1 MSRLY
6 LQKGGI
12 DHFIDKGVQL
22 DNKSYTPMSLGGSG
36 GGGGGEGG
44 GGGSGSGVRDGQYE
58 LPNAF
63 FAPTNELLS
72 IKEISSTSPLTFSVV
87 RTDTPQLTIPAT
99 TIGVSVSQFNS
110 SEAVLDSKE
119 YMLCNGDGLYYEQE
133 TPAEGAVKLVVK
145 ITNWSREYNIDT
157 GGKTIIKVKGL
168 EQ

>member
-22 DNKSYTPMSLGGSG
+22 DNKSYTPMSIDG
-36 GGGGGEGG
+36 GGKF
-44 GGGSGSGVRDGQYE
+44 E

-63 FAPTNELLS
+63 FAPDNELIF
-72 IKEISSTSPLTFSVV
+72 IKDNLSTSPLTFSIV

-110 SEAVLDSKE
+110 NDEQLDSKE
-119 YMLCNGDGLYYEQE
+119 YTLCNGDGLYYEQE
-133 TPAEGAVKLVVK
+133 PLAAGAVKLVVK
-145 ITNWSREYNIDT
+145 ITNWSRAYNSDT
-157 GGKTIIKVKGL
+157 GGKTTIKIKGL
-168 EQ
+168 E

>member
-22 DNKSYTPMSLGGSG
+22 DNKSYTPMSID
-36 GGGGGEGG
+36 GGE
-44 GGGSGSGVRDGQYE
+44 QYE

-63 FAPTNELLS
+63 FTPANELIF
-72 IKEISSTSPLTFSVV
+72 IKEIPSTSPITFSVV
-87 RTDTPQLTIPAT
+87 RTDIPQLTVPAT

-110 SEAVLDSKE
+110 SEGQLNSKE
-119 YMLCNGDGLYYEQE
+119 YTLCNGDGLYYEQE

-145 ITNWSREYNIDT
+145 ITNWSRAYNSDT
-157 GGKTIIKVKGL
+157 GGLTTITVKGL
-168 EQ
+168 E

>member
-22 DNKSYTPMSLGGSG
+22 DNKSYTPMSIDG
-36 GGGGGEGG
+36 GGK
-44 GGGSGSGVRDGQYE
+44 YE

-63 FAPTNELLS
+63 FAPDNELIF
-72 IKEISSTSPLTFSVV
+72 IKAISSASPITFSIV

-110 SEAVLDSKE
+110 NDEQLDSKE
-119 YMLCNGDGLYYEQE
+119 YTLCNGDGLYYEQE
-133 TPAEGAVKLVVK
+133 PPAAGAVKLVVK
-145 ITNWSREYNIDT
+145 ITNWSRAYNSDT
-157 GGKTIIKVKGL
+157 GGKTTIKVKGL

>member
-22 DNKSYTPMSLGGSG
+22 DNKSYTPMSVESG
-36 GGGGGEGG
+36 K
-44 GGGSGSGVRDGQYE
+44 SYE

-63 FAPTNELLS
+63 FAPDNELII
-72 IKEISSTSPLTFSVV
+72 IKTGLSTSPLTFSIV
-87 RTDTPQLTIPAT
+87 RTDTPQLTLPAT

-110 SEAVLDSKE
+110 NDEALDNKE
-119 YMLCNGDGLYYEQE
+119 YTLCNGDGLHYEQE
-133 TPAEGAVKLVVK
+133 PLANGAVKLVVK
-145 ITNWSREYNIDT
+145 ITNWSRAYNSDT

>member
-22 DNKSYTPMSLGGSG
+22 DNKSYTPMSLE
-36 GGGGGEGG
+36 GGGE
-44 GGGSGSGVRDGQYE
+44 YE

-63 FAPTNELLS
+63 FAPANELIF
-72 IKEISSTSPLTFSVV
+72 IKTISSASPMTFSIL

-99 TIGVSVSQFNS
+99 TIGVSVSQFDSN
-110 SEAVLDSKE
+110 EGVLNSKE
-119 YMLCNGDGLYYEQE
+119 YTLCDGDGLYYEQE

-145 ITNWSREYNIDT
+145 ITNWSRAYNSDT
-157 GGKTIIKVKGL
+157 GGKITIKVKGL
-168 EQ
+168 VQ

>member
-22 DNKSYTPMSLGGSG
+22 DNKSYKPMSIDG
-36 GGGGGEGG
+36 GGK
-44 GGGSGSGVRDGQYE
+44 YE

-63 FAPTNELLS
+63 FAPANELIF
-72 IKEISSTSPLTFSVV
+72 IKTISSASPITFSVV

-99 TIGVSVSQFNS
+99 TIGVSVSQFDS
-110 SEAVLDSKE
+110 SEAVLNSKE
-119 YMLCNGDGLYYEQE
+119 YTLCNGDGLHYEQE
-133 TPAEGAVKLVVK
+133 PPAEGAVKLVVK
-145 ITNWSREYNIDT
+145 ITNWSRAYNSDT
-157 GGKTIIKVKGL
+157 GGITTIKVKGL

>member
-6 LQKGGI
+6 RQKGGI
-12 DHFIDKGVQL
+12 DHFTDKGVQL
-22 DNKSYTPMSLGGSG
+22 DNKSYTPMSID
-36 GGGGGEGG
+36 GGGE
-44 GGGSGSGVRDGQYE
+44 YE

-63 FAPTNELLS
+63 FTPANELIF
-72 IKEISSTSPLTFSVV
+72 IKTGLSTSPLTFSIL

-119 YMLCNGDGLYYEQE
+119 YTLCNGDGLYYEQE
-133 TPAEGAVKLVVK
+133 TPAAGAVKLVVK
-145 ITNWSREYNIDT
+145 ITNWSRAYNSDT
-157 GGKTIIKVKGL
+157 GGKTTIKVKGL

>member
-22 DNKSYTPMSLGGSG
+22 DNKSYTPMSVD
-36 GGGGGEGG
+36 GGE
-44 GGGSGSGVRDGQYE
+44 QYE

-63 FAPTNELLS
+63 FTPANELIF
-72 IKEISSTSPLTFSVV
+72 IKEISSASPITFSIV

-110 SEAVLDSKE
+110 SEEVLNNKE
-119 YMLCNGDGLYYEQE
+119 YTLCNGDGLYYEQE

-145 ITNWSREYNIDT
+145 ITNWSRAYNSDT
-157 GGKTIIKVKGL
+157 GGITTIKVKGL

>member
-1 MSRLY
+1 MSRSY

-22 DNKSYTPMSLGGSG
+22 DNKSYTPMSID
-36 GGGGGEGG
+36 GGGE
-44 GGGSGSGVRDGQYE
+44 YE

-63 FAPTNELLS
+63 FAPDNELLF
-72 IKEISSTSPLTFSVV
+72 IKEISSASPITFSVV

-110 SEAVLDSKE
+110 SEAVLNSKE
-119 YMLCNGDGLYYEQE
+119 YTLCNGDGLYYEQE

-145 ITNWSREYNIDT
+145 ITNWSRAYNSDT
-157 GGKTIIKVKGL
+157 GGKTTIKVKGL
-168 EQ
+168 AQ

>member
-12 DHFIDKGVQL
+12 DHFTDKGVAL
-22 DNKSYTPMSLGGSG
+22 DNKSYTPMSV
-36 GGGGGEGG
+36 E
-44 GGGSGSGVRDGQYE
+44 SGSTYE

-63 FAPTNELLS
+63 FAPANELLF
-72 IKEISSTSPLTFSVV
+72 IKTGLSTSPISFSVV

-99 TIGVSVSQFNS
+99 TIGVSVMQYNS

-119 YMLCNGDGLYYEQE
+119 YTLCDGDGLHYEQE
-133 TPAEGAVKLVVK
+133 PLAEGAVKLVVK
-145 ITNWSREYNIDT
+145 ITNWSRAYNSDT
-157 GGKTIIKVKGL
+157 GGKTTISVKGL

>member
-22 DNKSYTPMSLGGSG
+22 DNKSYTPMSID
-36 GGGGGEGG
+36 GGGE
-44 GGGSGSGVRDGQYE
+44 YE

-63 FAPTNELLS
+63 FAPDNELLF
-72 IKEISSTSPLTFSVV
+72 IKAISSASPITFSIV
-87 RTDTPQLTIPAT
+87 RTDTPQLTLPAT

-110 SEAVLDSKE
+110 SEAVLNNKE
-119 YMLCNGDGLYYEQE
+119 YTLCNGDGLYYEQE

-145 ITNWSREYNIDT
+145 ITNWSRAYNSDT

-168 EQ
+168 VQ

>member
-22 DNKSYTPMSLGGSG
+22 DNKSYTPMSIDG
-36 GGGGGEGG
+36 GGG
-44 GGGSGSGVRDGQYE
+44 YE

-63 FAPTNELLS
+63 FAPANELIF
-72 IKEISSTSPLTFSVV
+72 IKDGLSSTSPITFSIV

-99 TIGVSVSQFNS
+99 TIGVSVIQFNS
-110 SEAVLDSKE
+110 NEEQLNNKE
-119 YMLCNGDGLYYEQE
+119 YTLCNGDGLHYEQE
-133 TPAEGAVKLVVK
+133 PLAVGAVKLVVK
-145 ITNWSREYNIDT
+145 ITNWSRAYNSDT
-157 GGKTIIKVKGL
+157 GGKTTIKVKGL

>member
-22 DNKSYTPMSLGGSG
+22 DNKSYTPMSIN
-36 GGGGGEGG
+36 GGGE
-44 GGGSGSGVRDGQYE
+44 YE

-63 FAPTNELLS
+63 FAPDNELLF
-72 IKEISSTSPLTFSVV
+72 IKEIPSASPITFSIV

-110 SEAVLDSKE
+110 SEAVLNNKE
-119 YMLCNGDGLYYEQE
+119 YTLCNGDGLYYEQE

-145 ITNWSREYNIDT
+145 ITNWSRAYNSDT
-157 GGKTIIKVKGL
+157 GGKTAIKVKGL
-168 EQ
+168 GQ